1 MPWRCGHSPRL
12 ALHRLCP
19 TLRRKLSADESG
31 ADGEIQ
37 RLFTLGSPPPQENI
51 VDVEEKA
58 LGPVCQHYVLVVVV
72 GRELLNLA
80 LWQLVVA
87 AASFA
92 SPHAYGSLH
101 PVGHR

>member
-1 MPWRCGHSPRL
+1 MPWRCSHSPRL

-51 VDVEEKA
+51 IDVKEKA
-58 LGPVCQHYVLVVVV
+58 LGPIYQQHVLVVVV
-72 GRELLNLA
+72 GREPLDLA
-80 LWQLVVA
+80 LRQLVVA